1 MNANIVC
8 HKKLNPIVPE
18 LFIRGRKLNISLD
31 FITLFLC
38 CTKNYETKFY
48 TVLYYETLQKAE
60 LQQIAYS
67 HSTDIGFKDFIN
79 LQKNILKNHN
89 LFSD

>member
-1 MNANIVC
+1 MFDDMNANIVC
-8 HKKLNPIVPE
+8 NKKFNPIVAE

-48 TVLYYETLQKAE
+48 TLLCYERLR
-60 LQQIAYS
+60 
-67 HSTDIGFKDFIN
+67 
-79 LQKNILKNHN
+79 
-89 LFSD
+89 